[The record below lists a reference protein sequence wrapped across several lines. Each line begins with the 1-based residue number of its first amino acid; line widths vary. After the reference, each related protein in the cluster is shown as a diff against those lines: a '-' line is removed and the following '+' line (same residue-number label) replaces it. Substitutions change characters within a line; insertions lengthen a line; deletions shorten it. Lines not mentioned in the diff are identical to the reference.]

1 MAENKIREPKP
12 APVVA
17 EEVTPMVTDT
27 TEPKK
32 KPAPKKEKQ
41 VEKPKKEKA
50 PKEKKGPHEKDPRYG
65 YVAGFLL
72 LCLSVFLSLAFIS
85 FFVSY
90 FSGSYHET
98 ETVIFNR
105 SRNLGP
111 GGGLLG
117 YGHKSGVFLMNN

>member
-50 PKEKKGPHEKDPRYG
+50 PKEKVELEKNKLKVHLENIERIKEK
-65 YVAGFLL
+65 LKKL
-72 LCLSVFLSLAFIS
+72 
-85 FFVSY
+85 
-90 FSGSYHET
+90 
-98 ETVIFNR
+98 
-105 SRNLGP
+105 
-111 GGGLLG
+111 
-117 YGHKSGVFLMNN
+117 K